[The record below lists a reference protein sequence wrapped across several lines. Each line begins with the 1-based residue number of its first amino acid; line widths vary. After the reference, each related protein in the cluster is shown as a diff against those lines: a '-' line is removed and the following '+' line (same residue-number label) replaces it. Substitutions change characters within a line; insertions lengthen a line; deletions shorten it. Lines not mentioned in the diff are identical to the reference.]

1 MKADEKNAKRR
12 AHYDHL
18 EQNVDAEAARR
29 FHEPAGARSKI
40 TAIASVRIIQHY
52 IDRLDDSDRED
63 IERIA
68 RKCMRGGDA
77 SGDDRKREEKSIP
90 AKIPGM

>member
-1 MKADEKNAKRR
+1 MKAAEKNAKRR
-12 AHYDHL
+12 AHYNHL
-18 EQNVDAEAARR
+18 ENSVDAEAVRR

-40 TAIASVRIIQHY
+40 TAIASAKIIQHY

-68 RKCMRGGDA
+68 RTCMRGGDTG
-77 SGDDRKREEKSIP
+77 GDDGKRKEESVP

>member
-1 MKADEKNAKRR
+1 MKAAEKSAKRR

-18 EQNVDAEAARR
+18 ERVVDAEAVKR
-29 FHEPAGARSKI
+29 FHEPAGARSKM
-40 TAIASVRIIQHY
+40 TAIASARIIQHY

-68 RKCMRGGDA
+68 RKCMRGGDTG
-77 SGDDRKREEKSIP
+77 GDDKRKT
-90 AKIPGM
+90 

>member
-1 MKADEKNAKRR
+1 MKAAEKNVKRK

-18 EQNVDAEAARR
+18 EQNVDAEAAKR
-29 FHEPAGARSKI
+29 FHEPAGARSKM
-40 TAIASVRIIQHY
+40 TAIASARIIQHY
-52 IDRLDDSDRED
+52 IDRLDDSDRKD

-77 SGDDRKREEKSIP
+77 GGDQKARYETE
-90 AKIPGM
+90 